1 MKTCKQFLALF
12 LALCMMLSVVPVSA
26 LATEDATADQ
36 PVVQASSEAL
46 SGEENTSEEEKA
58 SEEVNTSEEEQPS
71 EGDKTSEEEQPSEEN
86 KTSEEEKTPEEGT
99 TSEEEKAPEEDKTS
113 EEEKTSEEDQASDDE
128 PLPEEDSIMLLD
140 EDAVQPRDTSS
151 DSFYKIL
158 HLDCGRKYFSKDWI
172 VALLYEMQAAGY
184 NQLQLA
190 FGNDGLRF
198 LLNDMSFTANGTT
211 YDHSTV
217 VSKVEAGNSAQNYSD
232 DTRWLTQAEMDAIIS
247 TANGLGIEI
256 VPLLNLP
263 GHANTLLDIFD
274 DAYNASG
281 SNNTFDVT
289 NEAGLNC
296 ATAIFQKYVDYFA
309 GKGCKFFN
317 FGADEYA
324 NDADSGSF
332 SFSRLDTAGYQKFV
346 TFINSLATYIES
358 KGMTP
363 RAFNDGLYYNKQN
376 DVSIDTAIQ
385 CCYWS
390 SGWGSYPVA
399 SASTI
404 SGKGHGMINTHGD
417 YYYVLKNGSIQ
428 NPLDSA
434 LNFSNTT
441 FMRSTIDNPVG
452 SMFCI
457 WCDWPTQA
465 TEQEVAEDVRI
476 TLRQMAARMSGSSEY
491 STDVVANGFN
501 EDGSI
506 NEPTPAPAEDQTVWN
521 AEDDSKIIS
530 VTGPGLTSVTVE
542 EVTPAYSVEGA
553 TVVGY
558 DITPYVGSTAYTAG
572 GKVTIAVPEA
582 VKECSPI
589 KVYDAVNK
597 AFVTSSIADGVI
609 SFTATHFSEYDVV
622 GLANTEIAY
631 NETVTLEINGT
642 DTRTQAGVNN
652 SSNVNT
658 DHLDE
663 NIAKVEVAGVD
674 AGTATTTYTQVSATC
689 RTLISSDSRNW
700 VAVDGYYYTPDGT
713 NYYPVY
719 AMRSTSSEWSWS
731 SFSYVTTYTYTWGY
745 STANSASNV
754 TEVGTQS
761 TTSTRDTAN
770 IEVYTKATTG
780 TDTPASTTITFT
792 GVAHG
797 TTYVTVGETTYQIVV
812 NYKTKTVNVVVDN
825 TAEVTVSGTADT
837 SKLDTAVAEV
847 AISGN
852 TMTITGKAA
861 GTTTVTVG
869 DTIYTITVTE
879 EDLSQ
884 VTDLTI
890 EYWITNA
897 RSTDGNNSNSA
908 TVSATAAHSEAGIAV
923 TSIAPKN
930 TTMETRTLQ
939 YWRCLLLDKSLGNTT
954 TNGTEEQTETAG
966 DDDTYS
972 GVEFTKVRYWNGSWA
987 VYTVNNE
994 WVNVANTN
1002 QLVAYYLEILPI
1014 ADELTV
1020 TAADWGKKGD
1030 GSTSGDYL
1038 VPDTSCTISVRVVYE
1053 DGTTNPA
1060 GTTADDLA
1068 GNTIAYGYWSGG
1080 RGVGTLNL
1088 IGLEGYQIWK
1098 VEAET
1103 GSETYAS
1110 SSETWGSY
1118 TVTNFTWDDNTMTV
1132 FEDAENPVDSYTIHN
1147 DAHNPSSD
1155 GYYQNLMWDENHEAI
1170 LLTVYV
1176 KAKPTDDTLTVV
1188 YYDEKFGDTLYSY
1201 NINVKKDINFNDNI
1215 TPEPAPFAEGSTR
1228 INVAGCGI
1236 ENSLGVT
1243 QKFQTDLTQVPEAV
1257 GKYNSDLYSY
1267 TGSVISEDGKTLY
1280 LYYTIDTEV
1289 LSPMFVVDFGLPF
1302 EFNLSQVVNDVA
1314 TVETVTVNEQTRYG
1328 TLSYDKDTQK
1338 FTYTPTQILPNI
1350 DVLTINI
1357 LFDGET
1363 TAATTNAGVMPATTV
1378 YYEESFIELTGTWES
1393 SGTAL
1398 AGNQATEVLG
1408 SEDHNQ
1414 FGYDPAYVGQN
1425 GASNGTQI
1433 STSSTNAS
1441 GTFDFTGTGVEVYA
1455 NCTEKTS
1462 WLSVEIKDKN
1472 SAKTV
1477 YLVNT
1482 VVKGGDSSMTSG
1494 QTGKFYSLP
1503 VLSVQGLQS
1512 GTYTVTIRKIVDTNP
1527 VQIDGIRVFDTVAR
1541 STFAADKEDCTNF
1554 VELRNQVLTGVSVYE
1569 IVDEAVV
1576 YKTLNDVIKDSQY
1589 FEAQSLGILDQ
1600 VYNAAGTT
1608 TGAILL
1614 SNQKSLTTAQVKDLL
1629 DNGPKNELY
1638 LWPGQTVTFKLN
1650 AGITAQIG
1658 MHTVQGNSV
1667 QYSVNDISGTM
1678 NSSTDM
1684 FYHTVSDEVTISAN
1698 ENNSGALSITL
1709 LKIFGTNADGIFA
1722 KVTEPQVSAAL
1733 FRMANYSSAPV
1744 DPVDPVDPEPEV
1756 PTEPEVVYADASL
1769 TVSLA
1774 DYAGNQVAS
1783 AVLTANGVE
1792 GETHSFTAEEILAAA
1807 AEQMPEKYA
1816 LVDASAVSGVDVAYG
1831 AQQTASVQVG
1841 KVATLKVTYVNILGR
1856 KLGTATITK
1865 VQTSAG
1871 NCRIS
1876 TSEIRNNAPAGRR
1889 VIWFTNAKIPYGTTS
1904 NLVVPV
1910 I

>member
-1 MKTCKQFLALF
+1 
-12 LALCMMLSVVPVSA
+12 
-26 LATEDATADQ
+26 
-36 PVVQASSEAL
+36 
-46 SGEENTSEEEKA
+46 
-58 SEEVNTSEEEQPS
+58 
-71 EGDKTSEEEQPSEEN
+71 
-86 KTSEEEKTPEEGT
+86 
-99 TSEEEKAPEEDKTS
+99 
-113 EEEKTSEEDQASDDE
+113 
-128 PLPEEDSIMLLD
+128 
-140 EDAVQPRDTSS
+140 
-151 DSFYKIL
+151 
-158 HLDCGRKYFSKDWI
+158 
-172 VALLYEMQAAGY
+172 
-184 NQLQLA
+184 
-190 FGNDGLRF
+190 
-198 LLNDMSFTANGTT
+198 
-211 YDHSTV
+211 
-217 VSKVEAGNSAQNYSD
+217 
-232 DTRWLTQAEMDAIIS
+232 
-247 TANGLGIEI
+247 
-256 VPLLNLP
+256 
-263 GHANTLLDIFD
+263 
-274 DAYNASG
+274 
-281 SNNTFDVT
+281 
-289 NEAGLNC
+289 
-296 ATAIFQKYVDYFA
+296 
-309 GKGCKFFN
+309 
-317 FGADEYA
+317 
-324 NDADSGSF
+324 
-332 SFSRLDTAGYQKFV
+332 
-346 TFINSLATYIES
+346 
-358 KGMTP
+358 
-363 RAFNDGLYYNKQN
+363 
-376 DVSIDTAIQ
+376 
-385 CCYWS
+385 
-390 SGWGSYPVA
+390 
-399 SASTI
+399 
-404 SGKGHGMINTHGD
+404 MINTHGD

-1118 TVTNFTWDDNTMTV
+1118 TVDSFTWDDNAMTV

-1147 DAHNPSSD
+1147 DAHNPSSE

-1170 LLTVYV
+1170 LITVYV

-1188 YYDEKFGDTLYSY
+1188 YFDEKFGDTLYSY
-1201 NINVKKDINFNDNI
+1201 NINVQKDINFNDDI

-1228 INVAGCGI
+1228 INVAGCEI

-1243 QKFQTDLTQVPEAV
+1243 QKFQTDLTKVPEAV
-1257 GKYNSDLYSY
+1257 GKYNSGLYSY

-1280 LYYTIDTEV
+1280 LYYTIETEV
-1289 LSPMFVVDFGLPF
+1289 LSPMFIIDFGLPF
-1302 EFNLSQVVNDVA
+1302 EFNLSQVVSDVS
-1314 TVETVTVNEQTRYG
+1314 TVKTVTVNEKTRYG
-1328 TLSYDKDTQK
+1328 TLSYNGTTQK

-1363 TAATTNAGVMPATTV
+1363 AATTTNAGVMPATTV
-1378 YYEESFIELTGTWES
+1378 YYEEGFATLTGFTVDGEP
-1393 SGTAL
+1393 SGNKQKAQI
-1398 AGNQATEVLG
+1398 AGD
-1408 SEDHNQ
+1408 SEDEY
-1414 FGYDPAYVGQN
+1414 GYDGAYATN
-1425 GASNGTQI
+1425 ANASNGTKAV
-1433 STSSTNAS
+1433 SNKANDTA
-1441 GTFDFTGTGVEVYA
+1441 TFTFTGTGFEVYA
-1455 NCTEKTS
+1455 NCTPDTGIVFVLRDENGATKE
-1462 WLSVEIKDKN
+1462 VQI
-1472 SAKTV
+1472 
-1477 YLVNT
+1477 VNT
-1482 VVKGGDSSMTSG
+1482 IAQGGDKDSPTEW
-1494 QTGKFYSLP
+1494 QTGKTFYSLP
-1503 VLSVQGLQS
+1503 IVSRQGLAY
-1512 GTYTVTIRKIVDTNP
+1512 GTYTVTINHYDEKAVE
-1527 VQIDGIRVFDTVAR
+1527 IDGFRIYGTMQDQKNTYYIADQEDDP
-1541 STFAADKEDCTNF
+1541 TFI
-1554 VELRNQVLTGVSVYE
+1554 ELRDNVLAALVGDTL
-1569 IVDEAVV
+1569 IVKPGTEVASTETKIESIYADQIADNA
-1576 YKTLNDVIKDSQY
+1576 LS
-1589 FEAQSLGILDQ
+1589 Q
-1600 VYNAAGTT
+1600 VYSTAGTT
-1608 TGAILL
+1608 AGVVLTSTSDKYTGAD
-1614 SNQKSLTTAQVKDLL
+1614 LTDLL
-1629 DNGPKNELY
+1629 DNGPKNEIFL
-1638 LWPGQTVTFKLN
+1638 LNGQRLTFTVTTN
-1650 AGITAQIG
+1650 REVQIG
-1658 MHTVQGNSV
+1658 LKAPCGAVSF
-1667 QYSVNDISGTM
+1667 TM
-1678 NSSTDM
+1678 NNTAKTLSSSTDM
-1684 FYHTVSDEVTISAN
+1684 FYKVLDKAENESAQTITI
-1698 ENNSGALSITL
+1698 ENTGDNVLSITK
-1709 LKIFGTNADGIFA
+1709 LKICDDPNATLG
-1722 KVTEPQVSAAL
+1722 AL
-1733 FRMANYSSAPV
+1733 TADDLVPALLSLGFQEGPSAPV
-1744 DPVDPVDPEPEV
+1744 DPVDPVDPEPE